1 MRYEKMGKHTIPKYV
16 VVLDG
21 KAGEAMSWRVQ
32 EYGQASAKNLEK
44 FVMTYAKS
52 LESGGVNA
60 HISET
65 LGFIP
70 YPRTAEIRFNFRGGA
85 TVAEWKAAPFQMY
98 G

>member
-1 MRYEKMGKHTIPKYV
+1 MGRTITPKFV

-21 KAGEAMSWRVQ
+21 KGDQSMIWDAKR
-32 EYGQASAKNLEK
+32 YGAPNAKNLEK

-60 HISET
+60 HISER
-65 LGFIP
+65 LGYVP
-70 YPRTAEIRFNFRGGA
+70 YPRKAEIRYNYRGGA
-85 TVAEWKAAPFQMY
+85 AVATWAAGMFQVY